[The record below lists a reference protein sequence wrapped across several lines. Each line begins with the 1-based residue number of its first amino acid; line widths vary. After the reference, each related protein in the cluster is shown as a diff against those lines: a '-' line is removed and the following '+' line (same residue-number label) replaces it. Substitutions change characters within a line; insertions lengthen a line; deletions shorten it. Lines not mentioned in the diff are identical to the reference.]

1 MIKLLFRPFSI
12 LAGVLAGLTSKK
24 TFDFLWRR
32 IDRRPPPRPDER
44 EASTAK
50 LAAAL
55 LLEGA
60 VFRVVKGLIDHGA
73 RRSFLRLTGRWPG
86 EKRAKPDS

>member
-12 LAGVLAGLTSKK
+12 LAGLLAGLTSRR

-32 IDRRPPPRPDER
+32 IDRRPAPRPDER
-44 EASTAK
+44 EASPGK
-50 LAAAL
+50 LALAL
-55 LLEGA
+55 LIEGA
-60 VFRVVKGLIDHGA
+60 VFRAVRGLIDHGA

-86 EKRAKPDS
+86 EQRAGPDT